1 MIVAGLGCRPGV
13 EKAAILALLW
23 QAGQDLPPVTHLAAP
38 AFRREVAA
46 LHQAATTLGLPLLFV
61 EQAALERVQPL
72 CPTRSETALTA
83 TGLASVAEACA
94 LAAAG
99 DGARLLRPRIS
110 GAGVTCAIGAGATG
124 PGAAGSAA

>member
-1 MIVAGLGCRPGV
+1 VIVAGLGCRPAV
-13 EKAAILALLW
+13 EEAAILALLR
-23 QAGQDLPPVTHLAAP
+23 QAGRGLPSVTHLAAP

-46 LHQAATTLGLPLLFV
+46 LHRAAAVLGLPLLFV
-61 EQAALERVQPL
+61 ERVALERVQPL
-72 CPTRSETALTA
+72 CPTRSEPALAA

-99 DGARLLRPRIS
+99 EGARLLRPRIS

>member
-13 EKAAILALLW
+13 EEAAILALL
-23 QAGQDLPPVTHLAAP
+23 QKSAMGLHPITHLAAP

-46 LHQAATTLGLPLLFV
+46 LHRAAVALGLPLLFV
-61 EQAALERVQPL
+61 ERAALERVQPL
-72 CPTRSETALTA
+72 CPTRSEASLAA

-110 GAGVTCAIGAGATG
+110 GVGVTCAVGAGATG
-124 PGAAGSAA
+124 LGAAGSAA